1 MTSGA
6 LSFPDLACGAP
17 HGCAG
22 TRPPSEGKIGTW
34 FASRLHDAA
43 HFAGS
48 HRVRPCLAHV
58 DAGLALSM
66 GRPGHGCCDLAG
78 VALCAAA
85 GRPPRGGL
93 ACASSPAGAARAS
106 LLRAGGFAGR
116 QPIVH
121 ALKLAVARTRPG
133 LFEPLVTM
141 PIDPSFPSA
150 HTMQACAFAVAC
162 LLQCRHPA
170 RLTGWLLAAAFVTL
184 VGASRVYLQ
193 VHYPSDVLAGAAVA
207 LAWVGAL
214 WRAWPGP
221 SAAE

>member
-1 MTSGA
+1 MMPLT
-6 LSFPDLACGAP
+6 LPDLIAFDHALL
-17 HGCAG
+17 
-22 TRPPSEGKIGTW
+22 TW
-34 FASRLHDAA
+34 MQGWRSPWADQAMVVATWL
-43 HFAGS
+43 GS
-48 HRVRPCLAHV
+48 LYVLLP
-58 DAGLALSM
+58 
-66 GRPGHGCCDLAG
+66 
-78 VALCAAA
+78 VALIAAA
-85 GRPPRGGL
+85 WRARRLPPGRRGPACFVL
-93 ACASSPAGAARAS
+93 AALLGAS
-106 LLRAGGFAGR
+106 L
-116 QPIVH
+116 IVH

-193 VHYPSDVLAGAAVA
+193 VHYPSDVLAGAVVA

-221 SAAE
+221 RAAE